1 MAQYMSRAEYIKKT
15 VLDKPAPEQ
24 TGGSGGSG
32 AAAQK
37 KKGEGQKDDDD
48 ESDKLAGALSS
59 AIVTETAN
67 VKWDDVSGLEAA
79 KEGLKEAVVL
89 PIRFPQLFDE
99 VRQPWRG
106 ILLYGPPG
114 TGKSFLAK
122 ACATECEGTFFS
134 ISSSDLVSKWMG
146 ESEKLIKQLF
156 KMAREK
162 KPSIIFIDEVD
173 SLCGSRSEGEN
184 DSSRRIKTEFLVQ
197 MQGVGNSMDG
207 VLVLG
212 ATNVPWELDNAIR
225 RRFQKRIYISLP
237 DATARAGMLKNK
249 GNKTK
254 NSLTDDD
261 WVTLGNES
269 EGYSGSDMSIVVN
282 EALMMPVRRCQTA
295 KRFKQTEDGG
305 WTPTFPSDP
314 AG

>member
-1 MAQYMSRAEYIKKT
+1 
-15 VLDKPAPEQ
+15 
-24 TGGSGGSG
+24 
-32 AAAQK
+32 
-37 KKGEGQKDDDD
+37 
-48 ESDKLAGALSS
+48 
-59 AIVTETAN
+59 
-67 VKWDDVSGLEAA
+67 
-79 KEGLKEAVVL
+79 
-89 PIRFPQLFDE
+89 
-99 VRQPWRG
+99 
-106 ILLYGPPG
+106 
-114 TGKSFLAK
+114 
-122 ACATECEGTFFS
+122 
-134 ISSSDLVSKWMG
+134 MG

-156 KMAREK
+156 NMAREK

-237 DATARAGMLKNK
+237 DATARAGIFKNK
-249 GNKTK
+249 GEKTK
-254 NSLTDDD
+254 HSLSDED
-261 WVTLGNES
+261 WVTLGNEA
-269 EGYSGSDMSIVVN
+269 EGYSGSDCAIVVN

-295 KRFKQTEDGG
+295 KRFKQTPDGG

-314 AG
+314 EGQDMGLMDITPNLLRCPPVGLDDFMQALARIKPSVNDEDIREHIKWTEEFGQDG